1 MTQARPLFTGLRESL
16 PPITPELRYGHDRKG
31 EARARARAASFLKSA
46 RQAVM
51 PVVHNVRDQ
60 TFAVMGFGCIDAAAF
75 VHSLFTGLIVT
86 GASFLIFEWKVSS

>member
-1 MTQARPLFTGLRESL
+1 
-16 PPITPELRYGHDRKG
+16 
-31 EARARARAASFLKSA
+31 
-46 RQAVM
+46 M